1 MNVHDRRWRTHTAC
15 GMRTP
20 PTVRV
25 HLSTLKHDSDA
36 HRRFLRY
43 AYAIFCPYGCV
54 GTPRGLKHAVGHGL
68 MRIADFGYSAQTAG
82 SVSIRV
88 SV

>member
-1 MNVHDRRWRTHTAC
+1 
-15 GMRTP
+15 MRAP

-25 HLSTLKHDSDA
+25 HSSTLIHDSDA

-43 AYAIFCPYGCV
+43 AYAIFRLSGCV
-54 GTPRGLKHAVGHGL
+54 GEPRRLKHAVGDGL
-68 MRIADFGYSAQTAG
+68 TWIAHFGYFAQSVG

-88 SV
+88 PV